1 MASLP
6 FRRTGGTLRKT
17 AKVAGRLA
25 IADAVWA
32 LVRDRIATKVPGVQ
46 PRRRGSRVKL
56 LAAGGTA
63 VAVGAAVV
71 VKRDK
76 VGQVLPGRSEP
87 QGTPEPPPPPG
98 PSNYDASGP
107 VANTATAVPVPP
119 PGTPGLPVDE
129 QAEIDAAA
137 AEAANIGGIPTS
149 YAATDP
155 GLLADEAQRPLAES
169 GEGEAEGYEQAE
181 AELVDEAILR
191 DAGADPAGDQIDA
204 AIDAQAN
211 PTTGETPEPVRPPDE
226 PRP

>member
-1 MASLP
+1 MAALP
-6 FRRTGGTLRKT
+6 FRRTRGAAGKATKL
-17 AKVAGRLA
+17 AGRLA

-32 LVRDRIATKVPGVQ
+32 LARDRIATRLPGVE
-46 PRRRGSRVKL
+46 PRRRGPRLGL
-56 LAAGGTA
+56 LAVGGA
-63 VAVGAAVV
+63 VAAIGAAAF

-76 VGQVLPGRSEP
+76 IARLLPGRSDA
-87 QGTPEPPPPPG
+87 GTPEPPPPPG
-98 PSNYDASGP
+98 PSNYDAGGP

-119 PGTPGLPVDE
+119 PATPDLPVDE

-155 GLLADEAQRPLAES
+155 GLTAGEAERPLAES
-169 GEGEAEGYEQAE
+169 GEGESEGYEQAE
-181 AELVDEAILR
+181 AELVEEAILR

-204 AIDAQAN
+204 AIDAQSN
-211 PTTGETPEPVRPPDE
+211 PADGETPEPVRPTDE